1 MESFPHLCNN
11 ICMIELHNVSR
22 TYDLGGEKIHALDKV
37 TLTVKEQEFVA
48 IMGPS
53 GSGKST
59 FLNLIGGLD
68 HPDTGQVV
76 VQGINLAQM
85 KDKQVSR
92 FRNKEIG
99 FVFQSFHLQP
109 MFSAEENVMLPL
121 LFDKIKPSERKKRAR
136 KILETVGLGNRIK
149 HRPSELSAG
158 QRQRVSIARA
168 IINQPTILLADEPT
182 GNLDSKNG
190 KLIMDLLHGLVKR
203 QKMTIVM
210 VTHDSDMAKMADKVI
225 TIRDGRVK

>member
-1 MESFPHLCNN
+1 
-11 ICMIELHNVSR
+11 MIELHNVSR

>member
-1 MESFPHLCNN
+1 
-11 ICMIELHNVSR
+11 MIELQNVSR

-37 TLTVKEQEFVA
+37 TLTVKEQDFLA

-76 VQGINLAQM
+76 VSGMNLAQM
-85 KDKQVSR
+85 KDKKVSR

-121 LFDKIKPSERKKRAR
+121 LFDKVKPSERKKRAR
-136 KILETVGLGNRIK
+136 KILDLVGLGNRTK

-168 IINQPTILLADEPT
+168 IINQPKILLADEPT

-190 KLIMDLLHGLVKR
+190 KIIMELLRNLIKK

-210 VTHDSDMAKMADKVI
+210 VTHDSDMAKLADKVI
-225 TIRDGRVK
+225 TIHDGRVR

>member
-1 MESFPHLCNN
+1 
-11 ICMIELHNVSR
+11 MIELHNVSR

-99 FVFQSFHLQP
+99 FVSKSGHLFIFHL
-109 MFSAEENVMLPL
+109 S
-121 LFDKIKPSERKKRAR
+121 
-136 KILETVGLGNRIK
+136 
-149 HRPSELSAG
+149 
-158 QRQRVSIARA
+158 
-168 IINQPTILLADEPT
+168 
-182 GNLDSKNG
+182 
-190 KLIMDLLHGLVKR
+190 
-203 QKMTIVM
+203 
-210 VTHDSDMAKMADKVI
+210 
-225 TIRDGRVK
+225 